1 MRKIEL
7 AIESWPLV
15 SPFVITGHSWTH
27 CEMLIVSITE
37 NGMTGRGEATGV
49 YYLDETAESIYQQA
63 QDIEQSLEQGISREQ
78 LQTMLPVGG
87 ARNAIDCAIWDFE
100 AKLSGRSIFQLTG
113 IFSDTVNTVNTVC
126 IDTPEAMAE
135 KAKLID
141 ARHIKVKLDGQKPL
155 ERIRAVCEACP
166 DAIIVVF
173 VNEGWTFSQLV
184 ELTPQFEALGVKMIE
199 QPLPRGEDEA
209 LGQFISS
216 ITLCADESCL
226 DSSELEQVAK
236 RYDMVNIKLDKTGGL
251 TEALKLAQKAKEKG
265 LKLMVGNMVGT
276 SLAMAPAF
284 VIAQLCDLVVLD
296 GALFLTEDRPNP
308 MSYSKGVVSGLSSR
322 LWG

>member
-1 MRKIEL
+1 
-7 AIESWPLV
+7 
-15 SPFVITGHSWTH
+15 
-27 CEMLIVSITE
+27 MLIVSITE

-49 YYLDETAESIYQQA
+49 YYLDETAESMYQQV

-87 ARNAIDCAIWDFE
+87 ARNAIDCALWDLE
-100 AKLSGRSIFQLTG
+100 AKLSGKSIFQLTG
-113 IFSDTVNTVNTVC
+113 TPSGAVNTVNTVG

-141 ARHIKVKLDGQKPL
+141 ARHIKVKLDGQQPL
-155 ERIRAVCEACP
+155 ERIRAVCEARP
-166 DAIIVVF
+166 DAVIVVD

-184 ELTPQFEALGVKMIE
+184 ELAPQFEALGVKMIE

-209 LGQFISS
+209 LEQFTSP

-226 DSSELEQVAK
+226 DSSELNQVAK

-276 SLAMAPAF
+276 SLAMAPAY
-284 VIAQLCDLVVLD
+284 VIAQLCDLVDLD

-308 MSYSKGVVSGLSSR
+308 MSYSQGVVSGLSSR

>member
-7 AIESWPLV
+7 AIESWPLA

-27 CEMLIVSITE
+27 CDMLIVSITE
-37 NGMTGRGEATGV
+37 NGMTGCGEATGV
-49 YYLDETAESIYQQA
+49 YYLDETAESMYQQV
-63 QDIEQSLEQGISREQ
+63 QDIVQSLEQGTNREQ

-87 ARNAIDCAIWDFE
+87 ARNAIDCALWDLE
-100 AKLSGRSIFQLTG
+100 AKLAGKNIFQLTG
-113 IFSDTVNTVNTVC
+113 ISSGAVNTVNTVG

-141 ARHIKVKLDGQKPL
+141 ARHIKVKLDGQQPL
-155 ERIRAVCEACP
+155 ERIRAVCEARP
-166 DAIIVVF
+166 DAVIVVD

-184 ELTPQFEALGVKMIE
+184 ELAPQFEALGVKMIE

-209 LGQFISS
+209 LEQFTSP

-251 TEALKLAQKAKEKG
+251 TEALKLAQKAKAKG

-276 SLAMAPAF
+276 SLAMAPAY
-284 VIAQLCDLVVLD
+284 VIAQLCDLVDLD

-308 MSYSKGVVSGLSSR
+308 MGYSQGVVSGLSSR